1 MPEIQENNAEKLYKQ
16 IKQLSNKKKFKIL
29 ELTQEK
35 QKNISELSKELKLAF
50 NKCSNYVTELEN
62 EKLVVK
68 ETVGRN
74 VYVKSK
80 VSLSENEIKLEK
92 QLTKK
97 KNK

>member
-1 MPEIQENNAEKLYKQ
+1 MTTEIKENGSERLYKQ

-35 QKNISELSKELKLAF
+35 EKNISELSKELKLAF
-50 NKCSNYVTELEN
+50 NKCSNYVTELEK

-74 VYVKSK
+74 VYIKSK
-80 VSLSENEIKLEK
+80 VSISENELKVKEQPK
-92 QLTKK
+92 T

>member
-35 QKNISELSKELKLAF
+35 QKNISELSKELELAC

>member
-1 MPEIQENNAEKLYKQ
+1 VTTEIKENSSERLYKQ

-35 QKNISELSKELKLAF
+35 EKNISELSKELKLAF
-50 NKCSNYVTELEN
+50 NKCSNYVTELEK

-80 VSLSENEIKLEK
+80 VSLSENELKVEEQPK
-92 QLTKK
+92 T

>member
-1 MPEIQENNAEKLYKQ
+1 MTTEIKENGSERLYKQ

-35 QKNISELSKELKLAF
+35 EKNISELSKELKLAF
-50 NKCSNYVTELEN
+50 NKCSNYVTELEK

-80 VSLSENEIKLEK
+80 VSLSENELKVEEQPK
-92 QLTKK
+92 T

>member
-1 MPEIQENNAEKLYKQ
+1 MTTEIKENSSERLYKQ

-35 QKNISELSKELKLAF
+35 EKNISELSKELKLAF
-50 NKCSNYVTELEN
+50 NKCSNYVTELEK

-74 VYVKSK
+74 VYIKSK
-80 VSLSENEIKLEK
+80 VSISENELKVEEQPK
-92 QLTKK
+92 T

>member
-1 MPEIQENNAEKLYKQ
+1 MTTEIKENSSERLYKQ

-35 QKNISELSKELKLAF
+35 EKNISELSKELKLAF
-50 NKCSNYVTELEN
+50 NKCSNYVTELEK

-80 VSLSENEIKLEK
+80 VSLSENELKVEEQPK
-92 QLTKK
+92 T